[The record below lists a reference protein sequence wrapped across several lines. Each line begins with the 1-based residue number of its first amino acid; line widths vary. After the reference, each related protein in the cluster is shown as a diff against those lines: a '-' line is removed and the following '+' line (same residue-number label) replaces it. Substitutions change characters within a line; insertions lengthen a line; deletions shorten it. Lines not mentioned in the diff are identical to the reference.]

1 MKDLKDYIDELHEKV
16 DIVSIISQ
24 YVKLK
29 KRGRNYVGLCPFH
42 EEKTPSFVVSPEKQI
57 FHCFGCGASGDVIKF
72 LMKIDGMDFKEAI
85 TILAQDTGMPL
96 PTFSGKKTD
105 KTEKDNLREAVQ
117 AASNFFH
124 EQITKDVLLYL
135 KQRGVTKESI
145 EKFQIGYAPQ
155 NGDKLIAAMKKKDIP
170 QNSLLGAGILKKMDD
185 GKIKSYFRNRII
197 LPIFDIQGKIVAFG
211 GRIFG
216 KGEPK
221 YLNSP
226 DTPIFLKGNLLYP
239 INIAKEGIRKEKQ
252 AIIVEGYFDALILH
266 QSGVQNVV
274 SSMGTSFTDAQAGL
288 IKRYTDNVC
297 FFYDD
302 DEGGRKG
309 AERAVEICSKK
320 DLTVKII
327 VEGSGQDPDEI
338 VLKKGKNGILE
349 LIGNAKDPLD
359 FITSFELK
367 IEGNNPSGKGR
378 VAKKVLEI
386 IDKISN
392 KVEAYEYVKQLGTIL
407 NIDPSILFA
416 QYTPVSTKSR
426 RQKEKLNVN
435 NIMSNTEKLLTQ
447 AVIQRPETL
456 YKILEKVDINYFP
469 DSRYRKI
476 FNMAKKD
483 IEKEGTPDI
492 RNWNNLAEDEFSL
505 ATALSM
511 GDPSLVS
518 DKAIEQTIKRMNN
531 YIMQSEVQEQLY
543 NEIKETKDEDELR
556 KKLEKYQ
563 QQIIKKL
570 KKR

>member
-155 NGDKLIAAMKKKDIP
+155 NGAMKKKDIS

>member
-16 DIVSIISQ
+16 DIVSVINR

-29 KRGRNYVGLCPFH
+29 KRGRNHVGLCPFH

-85 TILAQDTGMPL
+85 TILAQDAGMPV

-117 AASNFFH
+117 AASNFFQ

-135 KQRGVTKESI
+135 TQRGVTKKSI

-155 NGDKLIAAMKKKDIP
+155 NGEKLIAAMEKTGIS
-170 QNSLLGAGILKKMDD
+170 QNSLLTAGVLKKMDD

-216 KGEPK
+216 EGEPK

-266 QSGVQNVV
+266 QSGIQNVV

-288 IKRYTDNVC
+288 IRRYADNVC

-320 DLTVKII
+320 NLTVKII
-327 VEGSGQDPDEI
+327 VEGSGHDPDEI
-338 VLKKGKNGILE
+338 VLKKGKDGILE
-349 LIGNAKDPLD
+349 LLANAKDPLD
-359 FITSFELK
+359 FITAFELK
-367 IEGNNPSGKGR
+367 TEGNSPSGKGR
-378 VAKKVLEI
+378 VVKKVLEI

-392 KVEAYEYVKQLGTIL
+392 KVEAYEYIKQLGKIL
-407 NIDPSILFA
+407 DIDPSILFN
-416 QYTPVSTKSR
+416 QYTPVSTKFR
-426 RQKEKLNVN
+426 KQKEKLNVN
-435 NIMSNTEKLLTQ
+435 GIMSNTEKLLTQ

-456 YKILEKVDINYFP
+456 YKILEKVDISYFP
-469 DSRYRKI
+469 DSHYRKI
-476 FNMAKKD
+476 FDKAKKD
-483 IEKEGTPDI
+483 IEKKGIPDAK
-492 RNWNNLAEDEFSL
+492 NWTDLTEEEFSL
-505 ATALSM
+505 AAALSM
-511 GDPSLVS
+511 GDPHLVS
-518 DKAIEQTIKRMNN
+518 DEAVEQAIKRMNN
-531 YIMQSEVQEQLY
+531 YIMQSEALELY
-543 NEIKETKDEDELR
+543 NEIKETKDETELR

-563 QQIIKKL
+563 QIIEKL

>member
-155 NGDKLIAAMKKKDIP
+155 NGDKLIAAMKKKDIS

>member
-155 NGDKLIAAMKKKDIP
+155 NGDKLIAAMKKKDIS

-288 IKRYTDNVC
+288 IKRYTDNIC

>member
-1 MKDLKDYIDELHEKV
+1 MRDLKDYIDELHEKV
-16 DIVSIISQ
+16 DIVSTINQ

-85 TILAQDTGMPL
+85 TILARDAGMPL

-105 KTEKDNLREAVQ
+105 KTEKDNLREAIQ
-117 AASNFFH
+117 ATSSFFQK
-124 EQITKDVLLYL
+124 QITKDVLLYL
-135 KQRGVTKESI
+135 SQRGVTKESI

-155 NGDKLIAAMKKKDIP
+155 NGDKLITAMKKKGIS
-170 QNSLLGAGILKKMDD
+170 QNSLLAAGILKKMDD
-185 GKIKSYFRNRII
+185 GKIKSYFRNRIM

-211 GRIFG
+211 GRVFG

-226 DTPIFLKGNLLYP
+226 DTPIFSKGNLLYP

-266 QSGVQNVV
+266 QSGIKNVV
-274 SSMGTSFTDAQAGL
+274 SSMGTSFTNAQAGL

-302 DEGGRKG
+302 DEGGRRG
-309 AERAVEICSKK
+309 AERAIEICSKK
-320 DLTVKII
+320 NLTVKII
-327 VEGSGQDPDEI
+327 VEGSGHDPDEI
-338 VLKKGKNGILE
+338 VLKKGKDSILK
-349 LIGNAKDPLD
+349 LIDNAKDPLD

-392 KVEAYEYVKQLGTIL
+392 KIEAYEYIKQLGTIL
-407 NIDPSILFA
+407 NIDPSILFN
-416 QYTPVSTKSR
+416 QYTPASTKYG
-426 RQKEKLNVN
+426 RQREKLNVN

-476 FNMAKKD
+476 FNRAKKD
-483 IEKEGTPDI
+483 IEKKGIPDT
-492 RNWNNLAEDEFSL
+492 RNWNDLAEDEFSL

-518 DKAIEQTIKRMNN
+518 DEAIEQAIKRMNN
-531 YIMQSEVQEQLY
+531 YITQAEALELY

-563 QQIIKKL
+563 QIIEKL

>member
-85 TILAQDTGMPL
+85 TILARDTGMPL

-155 NGDKLIAAMKKKDIP
+155 NGDKLIAAMKKKDIS

>member
-155 NGDKLIAAMKKKDIP
+155 NGDKLIAAMKKKDIS

-511 GDPSLVS
+511 GDPALVS

>member
-16 DIVSIISQ
+16 DIVSIINQ

-85 TILAQDTGMPL
+85 TILAQDAGMPL

-117 AASNFFH
+117 ATSNFFH

-135 KQRGVTKESI
+135 EQRGVTKESI

-155 NGDKLIAAMKKKDIP
+155 NGDKLIAAMEKKGIP

-266 QSGVQNVV
+266 QSGIQNVV

-288 IKRYTDNVC
+288 IKRYADNVC

-302 DEGGRKG
+302 DTGGRKG

-320 DLTVKII
+320 NLTVKII

-349 LIGNAKDPLD
+349 LIDNAKDPLD

-367 IEGNNPSGKGR
+367 IEGTNPSGKGR

-416 QYTPVSTKSR
+416 QYTPLSTKSR

-435 NIMSNTEKLLTQ
+435 DIMSNTEKLLTQ
-447 AVIQRPETL
+447 AVVQRPETL

-483 IEKEGTPDI
+483 IEKGIEPNVK
-492 RNWNNLAEDEFSL
+492 NWIELTEEELSIATELALRPVEF
-505 ATALSM
+505 
-511 GDPSLVS
+511 VS
-518 DKAIEQTIKRMNN
+518 DKAITLTIEKVRKAIMHGEIIAKKFKEIQEAKDYEEQKEKTK
-531 YIMQSEVQEQLY
+531 EY
-543 NEIKETKDEDELR
+543 NEILR
-556 KKLEKYQ
+556 K
-563 QQIIKKL
+563 L
-570 KKR
+570 KGM

>member
-1 MKDLKDYIDELHEKV
+1 MMKDLKDYIDELHEKV
-16 DIVSIISQ
+16 DIVSTINR

-85 TILAQDTGMPL
+85 TILAQDAGMPL

-105 KTEKDNLREAVQ
+105 KTEKDNLRGAVQ
-117 AASNFFH
+117 AASNFFQ
-124 EQITKDVLLYL
+124 EQITKDILLYL
-135 KQRGVTKESI
+135 EQRGVTKESI
-145 EKFQIGYAPQ
+145 EKFQIGYAPP
-155 NGDKLIAAMKKKDIP
+155 NGEKLITAMEKKGIS
-170 QNSLLGAGILKKMDD
+170 QNSLLAAGVLKKMDD

-197 LPIFDIQGKIVAFG
+197 FPIFDIQGRIVAFG

-266 QSGVQNVV
+266 QSGIQNVV

-288 IKRYTDNVC
+288 IKRYADNVC

-320 DLTVKII
+320 NLTVKII
-327 VEGSGQDPDEI
+327 VEGSGHDPDEI
-338 VLKKGKNGILE
+338 VLKKGKDGILE
-349 LIGNAKDPLD
+349 LIDNAKDPLD

-392 KVEAYEYVKQLGTIL
+392 KVEAYEYIKQLGTIL
-407 NIDPSILFA
+407 NIDPSILFT
-416 QYTPVSTKSR
+416 QYTPIPTKSR
-426 RQKEKLNVN
+426 RQREKLNVN

-456 YKILEKVDINYFP
+456 YKIIEKVDINYFP
-469 DSRYRKI
+469 DSRHRKI
-476 FNMAKKD
+476 FNHAKKD
-483 IEKEGTPDI
+483 IEKKGIPDI
-492 RNWNNLAEDEFSL
+492 RNWDDLTEDEFSL

-511 GDPSLVS
+511 EDPSLVS
-518 DKAIEQTIKRMNN
+518 DEAVGQAIKRMNN
-531 YIMQSEVQEQLY
+531 YIMQSEAQELY
-543 NEIKETKDEDELR
+543 NEIKETKDENELR

-563 QQIIKKL
+563 QIIEKL

>member
-16 DIVSIISQ
+16 DIVSIINQ

-85 TILAQDTGMPL
+85 TILAQDAGMPL

-117 AASNFFH
+117 ATSNFFH

-135 KQRGVTKESI
+135 EQRGVTKESI

-155 NGDKLIAAMKKKDIP
+155 NGEKLIASMKKKDIS
-170 QNSLLGAGILKKMDD
+170 QNSLLTAGVLKKMDD

-266 QSGVQNVV
+266 QSGIQNVV

-288 IKRYTDNVC
+288 IKRYADNVC

-302 DEGGRKG
+302 DTGGRKG

-320 DLTVKII
+320 NLTVKII

-338 VLKKGKNGILE
+338 VLKKGKDGILE
-349 LIGNAKDPLD
+349 LIDNAKDPLD

-407 NIDPSILFA
+407 NIDPSILFT

-426 RQKEKLNVN
+426 RQREKLNVN
-435 NIMSNTEKLLTQ
+435 DIMSNTEKLLTQ

-483 IEKEGTPDI
+483 IEEGIEPNVK
-492 RNWNNLAEDEFSL
+492 NWIELTEEELSIATELALRPVEF
-505 ATALSM
+505 
-511 GDPSLVS
+511 VS
-518 DKAIEQTIKRMNN
+518 DKAITLTIEKVKKTIMHGEIIAKKFKEIQEAKNYEEQKEKTK
-531 YIMQSEVQEQLY
+531 QY
-543 NEIKETKDEDELR
+543 NEILR
-556 KKLEKYQ
+556 K
-563 QQIIKKL
+563 L
-570 KKR
+570 KGI

>member
-16 DIVSIISQ
+16 DIVSTINR

-85 TILAQDTGMPL
+85 TILAQDAGMPL

-117 AASNFFH
+117 AASNFFQ
-124 EQITKDVLLYL
+124 EQITKDVLPYL
-135 KQRGVTKESI
+135 EQRGVTKESI

-155 NGDKLIAAMKKKDIP
+155 NGEKLITAMEKKGIS
-170 QNSLLGAGILKKMDD
+170 QNSLLAAGVLKKMDD

-197 LPIFDIQGKIVAFG
+197 FPIFDIQGKIVAFG

-226 DTPIFLKGNLLYP
+226 DTTIFSKGNLLYP

-266 QSGVQNVV
+266 QSGIQNVV

-288 IKRYTDNVC
+288 IKRYADNVC

-320 DLTVKII
+320 NLTVKII
-327 VEGSGQDPDEI
+327 VEGSGHDPDEI
-338 VLKKGKNGILE
+338 VLKKGKDGILE
-349 LIGNAKDPLD
+349 LIDNAKDPLD

-392 KVEAYEYVKQLGTIL
+392 KVEAYEYIKQLGTIL
-407 NIDPSILFA
+407 NIDPSILFT
-416 QYTPVSTKSR
+416 QYTPVPTKSR
-426 RQKEKLNVN
+426 RQREKLNVN

-476 FNMAKKD
+476 FNRAKKD
-483 IEKEGTPDI
+483 IEKGGTPDT
-492 RNWNNLAEDEFSL
+492 RNWDDLAEDEFSL

-511 GDPSLVS
+511 GDLYLVS
-518 DKAIEQTIKRMNN
+518 DEAVDQAIKRMNN
-531 YIMQSEVQEQLY
+531 YIMQAEALELY
-543 NEIKETKDEDELR
+543 NEIKETKDESELR

-563 QQIIKKL
+563 QIIEKL

>member
-135 KQRGVTKESI
+135 RQRGVTKESI

-155 NGDKLIAAMKKKDIP
+155 NGDKLIAAMKKKDIS